1 MIKREISDVENA
13 ITEGMSFVEEG
24 SLLVYDVGETMSA
37 ILEAAHE
44 SANMTKMIERST
56 ESQVIALRH
65 VEDSVVEVN
74 TMSLEMN
81 NVMDKLFRS
90 SEFILLH
97 IGEVKEVAETTKQGI
112 FEQAEGV
119 KSIAQNIEITNE
131 RVAVINESA
140 TRQRR
145 LEEGLFSEVEEIR
158 NAGVWILSDME
169 RVSNTFSRLRE
180 DVDVLKREM
189 GMFKV

>member
-1 MIKREISDVENA
+1 
-13 ITEGMSFVEEG
+13 
-24 SLLVYDVGETMSA
+24 
-37 ILEAAHE
+37 
-44 SANMTKMIERST
+44 
-56 ESQVIALRH
+56 
-65 VEDSVVEVN
+65 
-74 TMSLEMN
+74 
-81 NVMDKLFRS
+81 
-90 SEFILLH
+90 
-97 IGEVKEVAETTKQGI
+97 
-112 FEQAEGV
+112 
-119 KSIAQNIEITNE
+119 NIEITNE

>member
-1 MIKREISDVENA
+1 MKA
-13 ITEGMSFVEEG
+13 I
-24 SLLVYDVGETMSA
+24 
-37 ILEAAHE
+37 AH
-44 SANMTKMIERST
+44 NM
-56 ESQVIALRH
+56 
-65 VEDSVVEVN
+65 
-74 TMSLEMN
+74 EM
-81 NVMDKLFRS
+81 
-90 SEFILLH
+90 
-97 IGEVKEVAETTKQGI
+97 
-112 FEQAEGV
+112 
-119 KSIAQNIEITNE
+119 TNE

-169 RVSNTFSRLRE
+169 RVSNTLSRLRE